1 MAHSF
6 SGGQWVHLFYKR
18 AGPREPITH
27 IATKA
32 CVLSTCSLDS
42 SWTRINRPIMTGT
55 FKRYLYFF
63 YKSVPGER
71 PITDMQLLL
80 EGEVDDNNRADEV
93 IDTGVQFKNRNVL
106 VSVTRREVGDSRAI
120 DNVAIE
126 LGANQIPFNWNHASF
141 QKASPDQ
148 EVPNWNAQ
156 LIYRSGHKELPR
168 TPTLRFHN
176 DGTFKIVQFADM
188 HMATGPHMCFNVPS
202 TVSLS
207 LGFVF
212 NFYFPEQ
219 RSRL

>member
-1 MAHSF
+1 
-6 SGGQWVHLFYKR
+6 
-18 AGPREPITH
+18 
-27 IATKA
+27 
-32 CVLSTCSLDS
+32 
-42 SWTRINRPIMTGT
+42 MTGT